1 MKTFLSYWHG
11 MTGVSFVLS
20 KFDIVKSGSKKTISE
35 KKKFSKKNSI
45 DIGKKEVHQCKS
57 ACKNTLA
64 SFLHKETEVAIKGG
78 HLF

>member
-1 MKTFLSYWHG
+1 

-35 KKKFSKKNSI
+35 KKISKKNSI
-45 DIGKKEVHQCKS
+45 DIGKKEEDQCKI
-57 ACKNTLA
+57 ACKTTLA